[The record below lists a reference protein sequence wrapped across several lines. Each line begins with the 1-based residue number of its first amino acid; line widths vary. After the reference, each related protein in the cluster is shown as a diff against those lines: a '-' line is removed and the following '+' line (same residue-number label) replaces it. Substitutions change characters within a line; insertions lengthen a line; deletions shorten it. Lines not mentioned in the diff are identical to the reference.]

1 MRYIDIISPSPEN
14 FIFQKNSNKTILG
27 GMISLIY
34 FVSILL
40 IFLTY
45 GSLFFLNETYEITSF
60 TSGER
65 LLPKDQVKKLFESEK
80 YNPTLNI
87 SFELLDNN
95 ENLYP
100 GIYLYY

>member
-14 FIFQKNSNKTILG
+14 FIFKKNSNKTILG

-45 GSLFFLNETYEITSF
+45 GSLFSLM
-60 TSGER
+60 R
-65 LLPKDQVKKLFESEK
+65 HMKLPLLLAEKDF
-80 YNPTLNI
+80 
-87 SFELLDNN
+87 
-95 ENLYP
+95 
-100 GIYLYY
+100 YLKIK